1 MLLGDSMKRKIL
13 IVDDE
18 IDMLDMLR
26 SFFELKDYEVITAL
40 DGTGVM
46 EKLNEKPDLILLD
59 VNMPQLD
66 GFKTCQMIRDKTS
79 IPILFLTARID
90 EQDRVKGL
98 MIGGDDYIIK
108 PFSLKELAAR
118 IHAHLMRENRK
129 NKRNDASAFGE
140 LWIDYSG
147 RCIFYRNEEVIL
159 TKTEF
164 DIIEFLSLNSRRVF
178 DKEHIYTS
186 IWGYDGIGENSV
198 IAEHVRRIRLKLSQ
212 YTDKEYIET
221 VWGVGYRWIG

>member
-1 MLLGDSMKRKIL
+1 MKRKIL

-18 IDMLDMLR
+18 IDLVNMLQDFLDM
-26 SFFELKDYEVITAL
+26 KGYEVITAL
-40 DGTGVM
+40 DGK
-46 EKLNEKPDLILLD
+46 EILKKLNERPDLILLD

-66 GFKTCQMIRDKTS
+66 GFKTCQMIRDKTA
-79 IPILFLTARID
+79 IPILFLTARTN
-90 EQDRVKGL
+90 ERDRVKGL

-108 PFSLKELAAR
+108 PFSLAELLAR

-129 NKRNDASAFGE
+129 NKKNNTVSFGE

-147 RCIFYRNEEVIL
+147 RRIFYRNQEVVL

-164 DIIEFLSLNSRRVF
+164 DIIELLSLNSGRVF
-178 DKEHIYTS
+178 EREHIYTS
-186 IWGYDGIGENSV
+186 IWGYDGLGNSSV
-198 IAEHVRRIRLKLSQ
+198 IAEHVRRIRGKLSQ
-212 YTDKEYIET
+212 YTEREYIET

>member
-1 MLLGDSMKRKIL
+1 MKRKIL

-26 SFFELKDYEVITAL
+26 SFFELKDYEVFTAL
-40 DGTGVM
+40 DGKEVM

-79 IPILFLTARID
+79 IPILFLTARTG

-118 IHAHLMRENRK
+118 IHAHLMRENRR
-129 NKRNDASAFGE
+129 NRRNDASAFGE

-147 RCIFYRNEEVIL
+147 RCIFYRNKEVIL

-164 DIIEFLSLNSRRVF
+164 DIIEFLSLNSGRVF
-178 DKEHIYTS
+178 D
-186 IWGYDGIGENSV
+186 
-198 IAEHVRRIRLKLSQ
+198 
-212 YTDKEYIET
+212 
-221 VWGVGYRWIG
+221 